1 MILEKIKT
9 SILLWILTV
18 VLVFGLGFSLGNRSL
33 VISRQNNLPAIK
45 IVNRESQDQT
55 VDFSLF
61 WQVWQ
66 ILNQKSVEQPLK
78 GPDLLYGAI
87 RGLAASLNDP
97 YTLFLT
103 PTESKDLDSSL
114 NGEYEGI
121 GAELGYNREPQIC
134 GPEISPNQLI
144 IVTPLDGSPALSAD
158 LRRCDSILKIDDKP
172 TGNLTITDAVH
183 DIKGPAGTEVAL
195 TIRRKND
202 DPFVVKIKRAK
213 IMIPSVKWENKGEGV
228 ISIRLS
234 RFGQDTND
242 DWDKAVTEIESSLS
256 ASPQAVVLDLR
267 GNPGGYFDS
276 AIYVASEFLPKGEL
290 VSAKK
295 YADGHREESFVERVG
310 KYLKVPV
317 VVLADGGSASA
328 AEILAAALRDDRGA
342 KLVGEKTFGKG
353 SVQEAVDLAD
363 GSAVHVT
370 VAKWLTPKGEIIH
383 GKGLEADVKIAITE
397 ADINSK
403 SDPQL
408 DKALEMARKL
418 IK

>member
-9 SILLWILTV
+9 SILLWVLTV
-18 VLVFGLGFSLGNRSL
+18 TLVFGLGFSLGNRSL

-87 RGLAASLNDP
+87 RGLAASLKDP

-103 PTESKDLDSSL
+103 PAESKDLSSSL

-144 IVTPLDGSPALSAD
+144 IVTPLDGSPALGAD
-158 LRRCDSILKIDDKP
+158 LRRCDAILKIDDKP
-172 TGNLTITDAVH
+172 TSNLTITDAVH

-213 IMIPSVKWENKGEGV
+213 IMIPSVKWENKGGGV
-228 ISIRLS
+228 IDIRLS

-242 DWDKAVTEIESSLS
+242 DWDKAVSEIESSLS

-276 AIYVASEFLPKGEL
+276 AVYVASEFLPKGSL
-290 VSAKK
+290 VSAKS

-328 AEILAAALRDDRGA
+328 AEILAAALRDGRGA

-353 SVQEAVDLAD
+353 SVQESVDLAD

-383 GKGLEADVKIAITE
+383 GKGLEADVKVPITE

-408 DKALEMARKL
+408 DKALELARKL
-418 IK
+418 TK